1 MSSPSA
7 ADSNG
12 PKSYFVNFNQD
23 STSLVVGGQFGYRVL
38 SLESVDFLSEIYNN
52 ATEHSCIVERLF
64 SSSLIAV
71 VSLSFPR
78 KLKITHYKKGT
89 EICNYSYTNTILGV
103 KLNRA
108 RVVVCLEESLY
119 LHNIRDMKVLHTI
132 RDTPPNPRGLCALSS
147 NSENCYLAYPGSS
160 SVGEVQVFDAMNL
173 TAKIMIHAHDSAL
186 AALAFA
192 PSGLSIGT
200 ASERGTVIR
209 VFSVSDGSKLFEF
222 RRGVKRCVNI
232 SCLSFSMC
240 GHFLLC
246 SSNTETVH
254 IFKLEEASK
263 ESKKTIDE
271 GTWMGMLSSYL
282 PSSVTDTL
290 STLNQDRAYATAT
303 LPCAGVKNLKY
314 YWFYEQLCNTTG
326 IIKYNEFETQELLDV
341 YLFLFYNCFIGDGLR
356 LLVATEN
363 GFLYIFNFDANV
375 GGELQLYKTHQ
386 LDDLNGDQSDG
397 GQKVASGDKAGSG
410 SYAGIVKGN
419 SPGEMSESEKV
430 REMERAAEAPP
441 QDAFHFTDDQE
452 YPPLTQNSDLN

>member
-263 ESKKTIDE
+263 ES
-271 GTWMGMLSSYL
+271 
-282 PSSVTDTL
+282 
-290 STLNQDRAYATAT
+290 
-303 LPCAGVKNLKY
+303 
-314 YWFYEQLCNTTG
+314 
-326 IIKYNEFETQELLDV
+326 
-341 YLFLFYNCFIGDGLR
+341 IGDGLR

-397 GQKVASGDKAGSG
+397 GQKVASGDKAGS
-410 SYAGIVKGN
+410 
-419 SPGEMSESEKV
+419 ESEKV

>member
-303 LPCAGVKNLKY
+303 LPCAGVKNVISL
-314 YWFYEQLCNTTG
+314 
-326 IIKYNEFETQELLDV
+326 V
-341 YLFLFYNCFIGDGLR
+341 YIGDGLR

-410 SYAGIVKGN
+410 LLGSYAGIVKGN